1 MIDDD
6 GLSVLERYRGF
17 LSAAEMARLVEAV
30 QRPLSPALRVN
41 TLKIDVDQARRL
53 WPEWYGWQMRP
64 VPFCAAGWQVVGQH
78 PDLGLTL
85 EHKMGFYYVQDAAS
99 MLPVELFHFDAVS
112 QPLVLDMAASPGGK
126 TTHLA
131 CKLKDRGLIVANDVN
146 TGRIAA
152 LRSNLQRWGTMAT
165 VITHYPG
172 ERLGEWFP
180 ECFDKV
186 LLDAPCSGE
195 GLRTAERRKSRPL
208 SEKRRRMLHHLQVRL
223 LTRAFQ
229 ALKPGGEVVYATCSL
244 DPDENEAVLDALL
257 KRYPQ
262 QATLEAPACAL
273 AVPAPG
279 LSSDGAREFHPEI
292 RRAVRLWPHLYD
304 TAGFCAALIRKR
316 DSVPV
321 QTGSPPSR
329 PLTQAG
335 LEAMSRQEVTG
346 ILDDLRQAF
355 GFDLGLVLDAR
366 ALTLWM
372 RGQSV
377 HAIPELFLSRLA
389 DLPCVAMGM
398 LVGQRSQDG
407 FIPSH
412 ELVARFDAQFTRGR
426 LRLSDEQVKLWL
438 AGRDLRGLGAGRFP
452 LGAVVVMEDDK
463 RRFLGRGKIQRG
475 RIRNLLPRRLIY

>member
-6 GLSVLERYRGF
+6 GSSVLERYRGF
-17 LSAAEMARLVEAV
+17 LTPAEMARLVEAV

-53 WPEWYGWQMRP
+53 WPEWYGWQIRP
-64 VPFCAAGWQVVGQH
+64 VPFCAAGWQVMGQ
-78 PDLGLTL
+78 PQDLGFTL
-85 EHKMGFYYVQDAAS
+85 EHKMGFYYIQDAAS
-99 MLPVELFHFDAVS
+99 MLPVELFHFDEVS
-112 QPLVLDMAASPGGK
+112 RPLVLDMAASPGGK

-131 CKLKDRGLIVANDVN
+131 CKLKDRGLVVANDVN

-152 LRSNLQRWGTMAT
+152 LRSNLQSWGTMSTA
-165 VITHYPG
+165 ITHYPG

-180 ECFDKV
+180 ECFDQV

-195 GLRTAERRKSRPL
+195 GLRTAERRKSRPV
-208 SEKRRRMLHHLQVRL
+208 SAKGRRMLHHRQVRL
-223 LTRAFQ
+223 LTCAFQ
-229 ALKPGGEVVYATCSL
+229 ALKPGGQVVYATCSL

-262 QATLEAPACAL
+262 QATIEAPARVL
-273 AVPAPG
+273 AVQAPG
-279 LSSDGAREFHPEI
+279 LASDGERVFHTEV

-304 TAGFCAALIRKR
+304 TAGFCAALVRKR
-316 DSVPV
+316 DSVAV
-321 QTGSPPSR
+321 ETGSPPSR
-329 PLTQAG
+329 PLAKVG

-346 ILDDLRQAF
+346 IVDDLRQAF
-355 GFDLGLVLDAR
+355 GFDLRVVLDTQ
-366 ALTLWM
+366 ALTLWI

-377 HAIPELFLSRLA
+377 YAIPELFLSRLA

-412 ELVARFDAQFTRGR
+412 ELVARFDAQFTRRR
-426 LRLSDEQVKLWL
+426 LRLSDEQVKVWL
-438 AGRDLRGLGAGRFP
+438 AGRDLRGLGVDPFP
-452 LGAVVVMEDDK
+452 SGAIVVMEDDK
-463 RRFLGRGKIQRG
+463 QRFLGRGKIQRG